1 MIKLSLEIKIGIIT
15 ILTLCNS
22 IGTSAKSGEDML
34 YTSLSYTLES
44 ILKSDTN
51 ILKMGY
57 TGNLLSRIDAYRKG
71 IYNEAEEIYP
81 LIPSVW
87 SKRPSMDTTYLYSP
101 YIQKYPL
108 SCEIATIKMI
118 LGSYGQRR
126 SEESIYRAI
135 PRDYSALSGGIWG
148 DPDEEFV
155 GSLTG
160 TQGGRTGYGIYEAPL
175 AKYLSNE
182 GYATEIINNSSH
194 TRQLRPKQHL
204 IYLINQVQLGSRVI
218 LWGDWCTESADED
231 GILPKGG
238 KSILQYFP
246 ISAKN
251 YCTRSSEKRKFSWQT
266 PENRTIN
273 AISGEHTFILL
284 GYIGSLDNPTHII
297 VWDTYTGR
305 HIFSYDEWM
314 RKWELLDYRSLRVE
328 KKR

>member
-1 MIKLSLEIKIGIIT
+1 MIKLSLEIKIWIIT

-22 IGTSAKSGEDML
+22 IWTSAKSWEDML

-51 ILKMGY
+51 ILKMWY
-57 TGNLLSRIDAYRKG
+57 TWNLLSRIDAYRKW

-118 LGSYGQRR
+118 LWSYGQRR

-135 PRDYSALSGGIWG
+135 PRDYSALSWGIWW

-155 GSLTG
+155 GSLTW
-160 TQGGRTGYGIYEAPL
+160 TQWWRTGYGIYEAPL

-182 GYATEIINNSSH
+182 WYATEIINNSSH

-204 IYLINQVQLGSRVI
+204 IYLINQVQLWSRVI

-231 GILPKGG
+231 GILPKWW

-284 GYIGSLDNPTHII
+284 WYIGSLDNPTHII